1 MIEGITAFTPT
12 THAQAVPH
20 NGKNIILYNRMKKLL
35 LCGALA
41 AGCCLAS
48 TAQDK
53 INNAGRLQLMKF
65 TEQRAELA
73 KKSPAKA
80 AAYTPNVS
88 VIVTLSK
95 GATAS
100 DLSNAGFEVL
110 HAADDMAIV
119 TLPIS
124 ATESLAALQAV
135 DHIDF
140 GHTAS
145 PLMDEARAASGVDA
159 CHEGSESGLDKA
171 YKGQGV
177 YVGLYDTGLDPNHIN
192 FTDHQ
197 GKTRVKAVYEAQAG
211 VVTKHE
217 TDNAIATYTTD
228 TRTESHGTHVL
239 GIMTGREDVQGSFGK
254 KQGVSTSTVQGAIPY
269 YGVAPEADILVG
281 CGSFDNVSINAGVA
295 AVVERAKADGKP
307 VVVNLSLGHNR
318 GSHDPNEAVNKYLDI
333 LSKDAVICVA
343 AGNEGGSEM
352 SIERTCRGTGPNS
365 KLNTFV
371 VPTRGA
377 TAATMYTAEF
387 WSDSDTPF
395 TCELVLYNTASKQIV
410 ASLPLTGESGSKN
423 WKASDNSVFAQA
435 YTSSSSVRASWGID
449 RSTNRYNVSLDNTMQ
464 STGSVPVLFG
474 VNITGN
480 NGQKIFAYCDAYDGY
495 SESEVK
501 FSQEGVSGYLTG
513 TDKGSINGM
522 ACGYNTISVG
532 AWVSRTQ
539 MPTLGNTTTT
549 YDAGGLGKIAG
560 FSSYG
565 TSGDGRSLPIVCAP
579 GAQIISSVSRYWVE
593 NKSMAQSTLNAYAQ
607 ANGRDNHW
615 YYMQGTSMA
624 CPFASGTIA
633 LWLEACPGLRANEVK
648 QIIEKTS
655 TKDANTVP
663 TNRWGA
669 GKINALAGL
678 KEAIVMSASVES
690 TLVDNADQNL
700 MVVAKGGK
708 QFEVS
713 CPGVNN
719 LSCSLYNLQGAAV
732 ASADDSGDTIDLDAS
747 SLQEGIYVL
756 SVNAGGQKLS
766 RKLVVK

>member
-1 MIEGITAFTPT
+1 
-12 THAQAVPH
+12 
-20 NGKNIILYNRMKKLL
+20 MKKLL
-35 LCGALA
+35 LCGVLA
-41 AGCCLAS
+41 AGCCLTS

-53 INNAGRLQLMKF
+53 VNNVGRLQLMKF

-73 KKSPAKA
+73 KKSPSRA
-80 AAYTPNVS
+80 AAYSPRVTVLATLAPGATVADIANAGYDVLHNAEEM
-88 VIVTLSK
+88 VIVS
-95 GATAS
+95 
-100 DLSNAGFEVL
+100 
-110 HAADDMAIV
+110 
-119 TLPIS
+119 LPI
-124 ATESLAALQAV
+124 TEVEDLASLGAV
-135 DHIDF
+135 ESVNF

-145 PLMDEARAASGVDA
+145 PMMDEARAASGVDQ
-159 CHEGSESGLDKA
+159 CHQGTAEGIDKA
-171 YKGQGV
+171 YKGSGV

-197 GKTRVKAVYEAQAG
+197 GKTRVKGVYEARSG

-228 TRTESHGTHVL
+228 ARRESHGTHVL
-239 GIMTGREDVQGSFGK
+239 GIMTGRDDVQGSYGK
-254 KQGVSTSTVQGAIPY
+254 KQGVSTSTVEGAIPY

-281 CGSFDNVSINAGVA
+281 CGDFDSYSIIAGVG
-295 AVVERAKADGKP
+295 AVIDKAKADGKP
-307 VVVNLSLGHNR
+307 AVVNLSLGHNR
-318 GSHDPNEAVNKYLDI
+318 GAHDPKEYSNRYLDI

-352 SIERTCRGTGPNS
+352 SIERTFRGTGPNS

-371 VPTRGA
+371 VPTGGA
-377 TAATMYTAEF
+377 TSATMYTAEF
-387 WSDSDTPF
+387 WSDTDAPF
-395 TCELVLYNTASKQIV
+395 TCELVLYNTASNKVV
-410 ASLPLTGESGSKN
+410 ASLPLTGNKGNKT

-435 YTSSSSVRASWGID
+435 FTAGSSVRVSWGVD
-449 RSTNRYNVSLDNTMQ
+449 NDTKRYNVSLDNTMQ
-464 STGSVPVLFG
+464 STGNVPVLFG
-474 VNITGN
+474 VNISGTSGS
-480 NGQKIFAYCDAYDGY
+480 KIFAYCDAYDGY

-522 ACGYNTISVG
+522 ACGTNTISVG
-532 AWVSRTQ
+532 AWVSRIQ
-539 MPTLGNTTTT
+539 MPTLGNSSTT
-549 YDAGGLGKIAG
+549 YDAGGIGKIAG

-593 NKSMAQSTLNAYAQ
+593 SYEMAQSTLNAYAK

-624 CPFASGTIA
+624 CPFAAGTIA
-633 LWLEACPGLRANEVK
+633 LWLEAAPGMNYNHVK
-648 QIIEKTS
+648 EIIAETS

-663 TNRWGA
+663 TTRWGA

-678 KEAIVMSASVES
+678 KKAIVMSASIES
-690 TLVDNADQNL
+690 TLVDNADKNL

-708 QFEVS
+708 QYEVS
-713 CPGVNN
+713 CPGVDN
-719 LSCSLYNLQGAAV
+719 LSCSLYNLQGSAV
-732 ASADDSGDTIDLDAS
+732 ASADSAGDTIDLDAT